1 MNYWIRKAKIIA
13 LSIALITGLASQYA
27 NGQDANSPVVTAA
40 SDDPVRI
47 LWRGE
52 PLVSVLHS
60 LETLTGRSVIRPQAL
75 PTPEFTFDS
84 RGDMTL
90 EESIL
95 AIESLLSINGIGVT
109 PLGDKFLK
117 VVAINTIRTE
127 APELETETLKDRAPS
142 GKVVSKLF
150 RLQYLDS
157 QTFQSQIQPFLSPG
171 FSTIIPFQNSNAV
184 IVTDTISN
192 LQRLEYVVSE
202 VDKPSRLNVK
212 TQFYTLQYA
221 QASEVAEQIQGLIDA
236 ARANFGEQP
245 GSGNNANNRAQNSGT
260 RESPDQ
266 PTRPTVVAAS
276 AGEGAIPS
284 QILFGSNTAIASDD
298 RTNQIIIMTEPSNIV
313 FFDEIIE
320 KLDIKS
326 DPATRIEVIILNHAQ
341 ATEVAGLLS
350 SFVSGSTSTE
360 TGDRSQANANQNN
373 PQQNQRG
380 NQSVNQNAR
389 QNSQN
394 QSLPPQVRNAVTA
407 TLEDRD
413 SQFSEFMTIEA
424 DERSNSL
431 IISGTR
437 SDLDLMIELV
447 GKIDVLLPQVRIEVI
462 IAEVNLDNGTDRGMD
477 QVGGTYIQNEA
488 AGEPNITI
496 GTGDFPGLNL
506 LGIGVGNISMN
517 YDKTAGVL
525 SNLSFEAILNAART
539 NSNVEILSTPYLM
552 TTHNQEATVTVGQ
565 QRPIVTGTLTDNT
578 LGNSTR
584 QTVQYQDIAIELKVK
599 PLIGPNDVIQLEID
613 QSVNDIDGS
622 VDVNG
627 NSQPII
633 GRRQMVSFV
642 SVKNNGLVVLGG
654 MQRSKETKSKN
665 RMALLGEIPLLG
677 NLFRSNKVD
686 FEKREL
692 LVFIRPKIIRDADE
706 ADVDAQQAIQ
716 DHTMSGTLD
725 SSLESGHFDLRKKA
739 KKGSSSKDEESKDS
753 VSRKPFKR

>member
-1 MNYWIRKAKIIA
+1 MNYWIRKANFVTLA
-13 LSIALITGLASQYA
+13 LMFTWGTLSPLGQA
-27 NGQDANSPVVTAA
+27 QDANAPVVNAA
-40 SDDPVRI
+40 EDDPVRI

-90 EESIL
+90 GEAIL

-117 VVAINTIRTE
+117 VVSINTIRTE
-127 APELETETLKDRAPS
+127 APELEVETLLDRQPS

-157 QTFQSQIQPFLSPG
+157 QTFQSQIQQFLSPG

-184 IVTDTISN
+184 LVTDTISN

-212 TQFYTLQYA
+212 TEFYTLQYA
-221 QASEVAEQIQGLIDA
+221 QASEVAEQIQSLIDA
-236 ARANFGEQP
+236 ARANFGEQSN
-245 GSGNNANNRAQNSGT
+245 SGPNANNQNQT
-260 RESPDQ
+260 RGGQNTGGDQ
-266 PTRPTVVAAS
+266 PARPTVNAVP

-350 SFVSGSTSTE
+350 SFVSGSTSAE
-360 TGDRSQANANQNN
+360 TGDRSQANANQNTQ
-373 PQQNQRG
+373 QQNQRG
-380 NQSVNQNAR
+380 NQSV
-389 QNSQN
+389 SQN
-394 QSLPPQVRNAVTA
+394 GRQLLQQNQPLQQQVRNAVNT
-407 TLEDRD
+407 TLEERD

-437 SDLDLMIELV
+437 SDLDLMTELIA
-447 GKIDVLLPQVRIEVI
+447 KIDVLLPQVRIEVI
-462 IAEVNLDNGTDRGMD
+462 IAEVNLDKDSNRGMD
-477 QVGGTYIQNEA
+477 QITGSYVQNEV
-488 AGEPNITI
+488 AGEPNITNLQ
-496 GTGDFPGLNL
+496 GLDI
-506 LGIGVGNISMN
+506 LGIGANNVSLNLDATTGII
-517 YDKTAGVL
+517 
-525 SNLSFEAILNAART
+525 SNLSFDAILSAAQT
-539 NSNVEILSTPYLM
+539 NSNVRILSIPTLL
-552 TTHNQEATVTVGQ
+552 TTHNQEATFTVGQ
-565 QRPIVTGTLTDNT
+565 QRPIVTGTTTDNT
-578 LGNSTR
+578 LSTSVR
-584 QTVQYQDIAIELKVK
+584 ETVQYQDIAIELKVK
-599 PLIGPNDVIQLEID
+599 PLIGPNDIIQLEID

-622 VDVNG
+622 VEING
-627 NSQPII
+627 NQQPII

-642 SVKNNGLVVLGG
+642 SVKSNGLVVLGG
-654 MQRSKETKSKN
+654 MQRSKETKTLNK
-665 RMALLGEIPLLG
+665 MAVLGDIPVFG
-677 NLFRSNKVD
+677 NVFRSRGTD
-686 FEKREL
+686 YEKREL
-692 LVFIRPKIIRDADE
+692 LVFIRPKVIRDSDE
-706 ADVDAQQAIQ
+706 ADLDAREKMLGHPM
-716 DHTMSGTLD
+716 DSKLGEFLD
-725 SSLESGHFDLRKKA
+725 EGRFDLTKDITKD
-739 KKGSSSKDEESKDS
+739 SNSKMKESKDS
-753 VSRKPFKR
+753 VARKPFKR